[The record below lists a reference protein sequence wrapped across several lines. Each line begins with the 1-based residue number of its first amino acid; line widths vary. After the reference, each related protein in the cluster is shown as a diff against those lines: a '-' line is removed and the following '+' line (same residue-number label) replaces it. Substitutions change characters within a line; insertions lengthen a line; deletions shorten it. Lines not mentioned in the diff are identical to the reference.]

1 MKNAFIATQ
10 GPLQGTIEDFWKM
23 IWEQHVNTI
32 VMLTS
37 EVEAGRVCL
46 LLTDYGY
53 SQFYLVSMINLGTLC
68 ALLA

>member
-53 SQFYLVSMINLGTLC
+53 SLFYLVSMINLGTLC

>member
-37 EVEAGRVCL
+37 EVEAGRVSL
-46 LLTDYGY
+46 LLKYY
-53 SQFYLVSMINLGTLC
+53 QIIFYRIIPII
-68 ALLA
+68 